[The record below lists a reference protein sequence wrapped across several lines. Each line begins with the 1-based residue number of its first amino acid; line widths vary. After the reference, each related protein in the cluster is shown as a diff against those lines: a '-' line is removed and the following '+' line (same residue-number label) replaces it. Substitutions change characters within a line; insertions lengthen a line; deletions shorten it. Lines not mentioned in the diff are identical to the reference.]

1 MTEPL
6 RRWRFFR
13 AGGFDQVR
21 LDEASDL
28 LAIDQLDQK
37 LWMALSCPVAG
48 IQFDERTLC
57 LIDTDADG
65 HVRAQELIDAVHW
78 ARDRL
83 ADPKRLALGRDE
95 ISLEDIRADG
105 PEGAELR
112 LRLQALLASLD
123 KNPGDTLSVGEIQT
137 AQDRLNVAQL
147 HTWQGACPTLPVLGD
162 ATATA
167 YDTLQGVRDKVDDY
181 FLRCRIS
188 AFDTRAQNLLD
199 PTEDHFKALG
209 SKPLVEPEALTL
221 LPLARIT
228 PSGELALDEGLN
240 PAWQE
245 ALQALRQQVIT
256 PLCGHRSHL
265 TAPLWEQIKQ
275 QFADYARWVKAK
287 PASTP
292 EDELTLTLER
302 LTRYKRDLMTLAN
315 NFVAF
320 KAFYTRQGKA
330 TFQAGTLYLD
340 GRSCELCITVT
351 DPARHALLA
360 ALSRI
365 CLVYCDCTRA
375 GKKMSIAAAF
385 TAGDSDQL
393 MVGRNGV
400 FYDRLGQ
407 DWDATILKI
416 IDHPISLRQ
425 AFWSPYKRFVKMLGE
440 QLQKLAASKAG
451 ANEAQLSQAADAMVK
466 PGGVPTQNGKSG
478 ALPSAPPFDVAKFAG
493 IFAAI
498 GMAVGAI
505 GTALASVTLGLLAL
519 KWWQIPLALLGFM
532 LAISTPAVALAWF
545 KLRTRNLGPLLDANG
560 WAINARAHINIPFG
574 TSLTQ
579 LAQLPQNAE
588 RSLTDPYADKKP
600 SLRFYLLGGALL
612 LLGLVAAWWM
622 WKHNGSLIA

>member
-1 MTEPL
+1 MTEPM

-21 LDEASDL
+21 LDEAADL

-48 IQFDERTLC
+48 IQFDERTLA

-65 HVRAQELIDAVHW
+65 HVRANELIAAVTW
-78 ARDRL
+78 ARTRL
-83 ADPKRLALGRDE
+83 ADPGLLGAGQDG
-95 ISLEDIRADG
+95 IGLKDIRADS
-105 PEGAELR
+105 PEGPILR
-112 LRLQALLASLD
+112 QRIQALLASLN
-123 KNPGDTLSVGEIQT
+123 KNPEDRLSVGEIQT
-137 AQDRLNVAQL
+137 AQDCLNALQL
-147 HTWQGACPTLPVLGD
+147 EAWQNACPSPLPLGNQTE
-162 ATATA
+162 AA
-167 YDTLQGVRDKVDDY
+167 YGTLQAVRDKINDY

-188 AFDTRAQNLLD
+188 AFDSRAQALLNA
-199 PTEDHFKALG
+199 TEDHFKTLSLKTLVQPEELG
-209 SKPLVEPEALTL
+209 A
-221 LPLARIT
+221 LPLAQISET
-228 PSGELALDEGLN
+228 GQLALQEGIN

-245 ALQALRQQVIT
+245 AIEALDRCVLT
-256 PLCGHRSHL
+256 PLLGPQSHL
-265 TAPLWEQIKQ
+265 NTLQWAQINQ
-275 QFADYARWVKAK
+275 QFSEYAAWLGAR
-287 PASTP
+287 PTST
-292 EDELTLTLER
+292 DHDDVTQALER
-302 LTRYKRDLMTLAN
+302 LTRYVRDLMTLAN

-375 GKKMSIAAAF
+375 GKKISIAAAF

-393 MVGRNGV
+393 MVGRNGI
-400 FYDRLGQ
+400 FYDRQGL
-407 DWDATILKI
+407 DWDATIVKI

-440 QLQKLAASKAG
+440 QLQKLAASKSGENDARLSLTAG
-451 ANEAQLSQAADAMVK
+451 EVVK
-466 PGGVPTQNGKSG
+466 PGTLPSG
-478 ALPSAPPFDVAKFAG
+478 ASKAATVSRAPQPFDVAKFAG

-505 GTALASVTLGLLAL
+505 GTALASVIMGVLAL
-519 KWWQIPLALLGFM
+519 KWWQIPLAFIGFM
-532 LAISTPAVALAWF
+532 LAISSPAVALAWF

-588 RSLTDPYADKKP
+588 RSLTDPYADQKP
-600 SLRFYLLGGALL
+600 SFWFYLKWGILL
-612 LLGLVAAWWM
+612 LIVVAAWWL
-622 WKHNGSLIA
+622 WR